1 MDDEKRNE
9 LLTAAHYSKF
19 DATLEVREENGERV
33 IEGYAAKYGVEANIG
48 PFKETISRGAFD
60 KVLMSPDLD
69 CRALINHDPTL
80 ILGRSSAGTLELS
93 SDDIGLKYRVKLGNQ
108 QYATDL
114 YESIE
119 RGDISQSSFAF
130 TIKDQTWSEDR
141 STRSVDQVASLLDV
155 SPVCYPAFKE
165 ATVVARKEEEPKEI
179 RTAGVKSS
187 DDDKCI
193 TVKKIKRK
201 NMDLNDM
208 KTLRSKNYEEHVLL
222 NENADNEGRELTNEE
237 EARCDYLESEN
248 LRLDNKL
255 KRRKAHEDMIA
266 RQAHFA
272 GSSISETKE
281 MDKVNRSF
289 SLSRAVEMVSHGKG
303 LTGAEA
309 EWAQEARSE
318 MQSRGLQ
325 MSGQIGIP
333 EAALFRAGSPDDFQ
347 AGGTGDGSGYVPTN
361 VPGVIEALRAPT
373 MIEQLGA
380 TTINGATGNLK
391 FPRVS
396 TKAIGT
402 EAGEVAGS
410 TDSGLAMDEIN
421 LSPVRVANKTLFS
434 KQLILQ
440 GGSQVDTLIAREL
453 AAGINTTIDKA
464 AFAKIVAGITPVAH
478 GGGALANSDVFALEQ
493 AVLQAGGNMAN
504 SKWAMNPHGW
514 ASSRALAEVSNVSA
528 MWTGQTFDGFPAVA
542 TPNIAEGTSGKGDL
556 IFGDFAAGLVLA
568 YFGGLD
574 LLVDPYSNAGN
585 AQIALH
591 LNKFY
596 DCEVRQAGAFASITN
611 VA

>member
-1 MDDEKRNE
+1 MEDEKRDE

-19 DATLEVREENGERV
+19 DSTLEVREENGEMI
-33 IEGYAAKYGVEANIG
+33 IEGYAALYNSETDLGVFRES
-48 PFKETISRGAFD
+48 ISPGAFD
-60 KVLMSPDLD
+60 DVLNDD
-69 CRALINHDPTL
+69 VRALINHDPSL

-93 SDDIGLKYRVKLGNQ
+93 TDEFGLKYRVKLGEQ
-108 QYATDL
+108 QYAKDL
-114 YESIE
+114 YSSIK

-130 TIKDQTWSEDR
+130 TIKDQSWSEDR
-141 STRSVDQVASLLDV
+141 STRKVEKVAKLLDV
-155 SPVCYPAFKE
+155 SPVTYPAYKS
-165 ATVVARKEEEPKEI
+165 ATVAARNEEEPKEI
-179 RTAGVKSS
+179 RTAEVKTS
-187 DDDKCI
+187 DDDKCV
-193 TVKKIKRK
+193 TVNKIKRN

-248 LRLDNKL
+248 VRLDNKL

-333 EAALFRAGSPDDFQ
+333 EAALYRAGLPDDFQ

-373 MIEQLGA
+373 MIETLGA

-396 TKAIGT
+396 NKAQGF
-402 EAGEVAGS
+402 EATEVAGS

-464 AFAKIVAGITPVAH
+464 AFAKIVGGITPVA
-478 GGGALANSDVFALEQ
+478 GGGSLTAANLFGLEESVI
-493 AVLQAGGNMAN
+493 AAGGNMNAC
-504 SKWAMNPHGW
+504 KWAMNPKGW
-514 ASSRALAEVSNVSA
+514 AASRDLATVDSINA
-528 MWTGQTFDGFPAVA
+528 FWDGQLFDGFPAVA
-542 TPNIAEGTSGKGDL
+542 TPNIAEGTATKGDI

>member
-60 KVLMSPDLD
+60 KVLMSQDLD
-69 CRALINHDPTL
+69 CRALINHDPSL

-93 SDDIGLKYRVKLGNQ
+93 SDDVGLKYRVKLGNQ

-114 YESIE
+114 YESIQ

-165 ATVVARKEEEPKEI
+165 ATVVAREEEEQEKEI
-179 RTAGVKSS
+179 RTAEVKPSA
-187 DDDKCI
+187 
-193 TVKKIKRK
+193 KIKSKSK
-201 NMDLNDM
+201 NKKMNLNEM
-208 KTLRSKNYEEHVLL
+208 KALRSKNYEEHVSLI
-222 NENADNEGRELTNEE
+222 ENTETEGRELTNEE
-237 EARCDYLESEN
+237 EARADYLEGEVT
-248 LRLDNKL
+248 RLDNKI
-255 KRRKAHEDMIA
+255 KRRSAHEEMIA
-266 RQAHFA
+266 RQANFA
-272 GSSISETKE
+272 GTSISETKE
-281 MDKVNRSF
+281 MDKINRSF
-289 SLSRAVEMVSHGKG
+289 SLSRAVEAVSHGRG
-303 LTGAEA
+303 LEGAEA

-325 MSGQIGIP
+325 MTGQIGIP
-333 EAALFRAGSPDDFQ
+333 EAALLRAGGPDDFQ
-347 AGGTGDGSGYVPTN
+347 AGSGDGSGYVPTN

-380 TTINGATGNLK
+380 TTIYGATGNLQ
-391 FPRVS
+391 FPRVT

-402 EAGEVAGS
+402 EETEVSADADS
-410 TDSGLAMDEIN
+410 TLAMDELT
-421 LSPVRVANKTLFS
+421 LSPIRVANKTLFS

-440 GGSQVDTLIAREL
+440 GGNQVDTLIAREL
-453 AAGINTTIDKA
+453 QAGINETIDKA
-464 AFAKIVAGITPVAH
+464 AFAKAAAATQTAGA
-478 GGGALANSDVFALEQ
+478 GAALTAADLFELEK
-493 AVLQAGGNMAN
+493 AVLAAGGNFADC
-504 SKWAMNPHGW
+504 KWAMSPTGW
-514 ASSRALAEVSNVSA
+514 KVSRDLATVASIDAF
-528 MWTGQTFDGFPAVA
+528 WKGQSFDGFPAVA
-542 TPNIAEGTSGKGDL
+542 TPNLVDGTASAGDI
-556 IFGDFAAGLVLA
+556 IFGDFAKGLVLA

-574 LLVDPYSNAGN
+574 LLVDPYSNAGT

-596 DCEVRQAGAFASITN
+596 DVEVRQAGAFASITN
-611 VA
+611 VI

>member
-1 MDDEKRNE
+1 MKMEDEKRDE

-19 DATLEVREENGERV
+19 DSTLEVREENGEMI
-33 IEGYAAKYGVEANIG
+33 IEGYAALYNSETDLGVFRES
-48 PFKETISRGAFD
+48 ISPGAFD
-60 KVLMSPDLD
+60 DVLNDD
-69 CRALINHDPTL
+69 VRALINHDPSL

-93 SDDIGLKYRVKLGNQ
+93 TDEYGLKYRVKLGEQ
-108 QYATDL
+108 QYAKDL
-114 YESIE
+114 YTSIK

-130 TIKDQTWSEDR
+130 TIKDQSWSEDR
-141 STRSVDQVASLLDV
+141 STRKVEKVAKLLDV
-155 SPVCYPAFKE
+155 SPVTYPAYKS
-165 ATVVARKEEEPKEI
+165 ATVAARKEEEPKEI
-179 RTAGVKSS
+179 RTAEVKSS
-187 DDDKCI
+187 EDDKCI

-248 LRLDNKL
+248 VRLDNKL

-333 EAALFRAGSPDDFQ
+333 EAALFRAGAADDFQ
-347 AGGTGDGSGYVPTN
+347 AGSGDGSGYVPTN

-391 FPRVS
+391 FPRVT

-402 EAGEVAGS
+402 EETEVSASADS
-410 TDSGLAMDEIN
+410 TLAMDELT

-453 AAGINTTIDKA
+453 TAGINTTIDKA

-478 GGGALANSDVFALEQ
+478 GGAALANSDVFALEQ

-514 ASSRALAEVSNVSA
+514 ASSRALAEVSAVSA
-528 MWTGQTFDGFPAVA
+528 MWSGQSFDGFPAVA
-542 TPNIAEGTSGKGDL
+542 TPNIAEGTGGKGDL

-574 LLVDPYSNAGN
+574 LLVDPYSNAGT

-596 DCEVRQAGAFASITN
+596 DAEVRQAGAFASITN

>member
-1 MDDEKRNE
+1 MNDEKRNE

-60 KVLMSPDLD
+60 KVLMSQDLD
-69 CRALINHDPTL
+69 CRALINHDPSL

-93 SDDIGLKYRVKLGNQ
+93 SDDVGLKYRVKLGNQ

-114 YESIE
+114 YESIQ

-165 ATVVARKEEEPKEI
+165 ATVVAREEEEQEKEI
-179 RTAGVKSS
+179 RTAEPKPSA
-187 DDDKCI
+187 
-193 TVKKIKRK
+193 KIKSKSK
-201 NMDLNDM
+201 NKKMNLNEM
-208 KTLRSKNYEEHVLL
+208 KALRSKNYEEHVSLI
-222 NENADNEGRELTNEE
+222 ENTETEGRELTNEE
-237 EARCDYLESEN
+237 EARADYLEGEVT
-248 LRLDNKL
+248 RLDNKI
-255 KRRKAHEDMIA
+255 KRRSAHEEMIA
-266 RQAHFA
+266 RQANFS
-272 GSSISETKE
+272 GTSISETKE
-281 MDKVNRSF
+281 MDKINRSF
-289 SLSRAVEMVSHGKG
+289 SLSRAVEAVSHGRG
-303 LTGAEA
+303 LEGAEA

-325 MSGQIGIP
+325 MTGQIGIP
-333 EAALFRAGSPDDFQ
+333 EAALLRAGGPDDFQ
-347 AGGTGDGSGYVPTN
+347 AGSGDGSGYVPTN

-380 TTINGATGNLK
+380 TTIYGATGNLQ
-391 FPRVS
+391 FPRVT

-402 EAGEVAGS
+402 EETEVSADADS
-410 TDSGLAMDEIN
+410 TLAMDELT
-421 LSPVRVANKTLFS
+421 LSPIRVANKTLFS

-440 GGSQVDTLIAREL
+440 GGSQVDSLIAKEL
-453 AAGINTTIDKA
+453 QAGINETIDKA
-464 AFAKIVAGITPVAH
+464 AFAKAAAATQTAGA
-478 GGGALANSDVFALEQ
+478 GAALTAADLFELEKSVLA
-493 AVLQAGGNMAN
+493 AGGNFADC
-504 SKWAMNPHGW
+504 KWAMSPTGW
-514 ASSRALAEVSNVSA
+514 KVSRDLATVASIDAF
-528 MWTGQTFDGFPAVA
+528 WKGQSFDGFPAVA
-542 TPNIAEGTSGKGDL
+542 TPNLVDGTASAGDI
-556 IFGDFAAGLVLA
+556 IFGDFAKGLVLA

-574 LLVDPYSNAGN
+574 LLVDPYSNAGT

-596 DCEVRQAGAFASITN
+596 DVEVRQAGAFASITN
-611 VA
+611 VI